1 MPFESTVAAFAAA
14 LCDPAKP
21 PPAAIRGRR
30 GAPDARRFAVYR
42 NNVAVGLIGALEAR
56 YPVARRIFG
65 PEAFRAMARAFAE
78 AHKPRSPVLIAYG
91 AAFPDF
97 IEAQGPSPD
106 LRRLA
111 DVARL
116 ENAWVEAYH
125 AEDAPAAGLA
135 DLAALGAEALPN
147 ARVALHPAARLLSL
161 ATPAASIW
169 ASCQDGAE
177 PSPLSSPAKRG
188 RGTMRSMVEGKP
200 AGAARARPS
209 TALRAVPLPRGGGEE
224 IGEDV
229 LVARPEADVS
239 IRILPPAGYA
249 FVRRL
254 EEGAT
259 FAEAAETLPD
269 PGEFGTHVVGLVAA
283 GAAASIIPGGCP

>member
-14 LCDPAKP
+14 LCDPAAP

-56 YPVARRIFG
+56 YPVARRIVG
-65 PEAFRAMARAFAE
+65 PEAFRAMARAFVE

-91 AAFPDF
+91 AVFPDF
-97 IEAQGPSPD
+97 IEAQGPNPD

-135 DLAALGAEALPN
+135 DLAALSAEALPN
-147 ARVALHPAARLLSL
+147 ARDRAPPGGAASQPRDAGRLDLGVLPGRRRADRPARARRRRARRAPESGRVGPHPAARRL
-161 ATPAASIW
+161 
-169 ASCQDGAE
+169 C
-177 PSPLSSPAKRG
+177 SS
-188 RGTMRSMVEGKP
+188 RSGCE
-200 AGAARARPS
+200 RARRS
-209 TALRAVPLPRGGGEE
+209 PRR
-224 IGEDV
+224 
-229 LVARPEADVS
+229 RPPFPTLTNSEPTSSAWS
-239 IRILPPAGYA
+239 PPA
-249 FVRRL
+249 
-254 EEGAT
+254 
-259 FAEAAETLPD
+259 P
-269 PGEFGTHVVGLVAA
+269 
-283 GAAASIIPGGCP
+283 

>member
-1 MPFESTVAAFAAA
+1 MPFDSTVAAFAAA

-42 NNVAVGLIGALEAR
+42 NNVVVGLIGALEAR

-97 IEAQGPSPD
+97 IEAQGPNPD

-125 AEDAPAAGLA
+125 AEDAPAAELA
-135 DLAALGAEALPN
+135 DLAALSAEVLPN

-177 PSPLSSPAKRG
+177 PIHPPNR
-188 RGTMRSMVEGKP
+188 
-200 AGAARARPS
+200 
-209 TALRAVPLPRGGGEE
+209 
-224 IGEDV
+224 GEDV
-229 LVARPEADVS
+229 LVARPNADVS
-239 IRILPPAGYA
+239 VRILPPAGYLFA
-249 FVRRL
+249 KRL
-254 EEGAT
+254 REDARL
-259 FAEAAETLPD
+259 AEAAAALPD
-269 PGEFGTHVVGLVAA
+269 ADEFGPHLVGLVAA
-283 GAAASIIPGGCP
+283 GAVKSIIPGESP

>member
-1 MPFESTVAAFAAA
+1 MVTRSGGSGRRRPSSNGTTTCPNGRRCSARRAGPSAQWPQRPGERSQRMPFESTVAAFAAA
-14 LCDPAKP
+14 LCDPAEQ

-30 GAPDARRFAVYR
+30 DAPDARRFAVYR

-97 IEAQGPSPD
+97 IEAQGPNPD

-135 DLAALGAEALPN
+135 DLAVLSAEALPN

-169 ASCQDGAE
+169 
-177 PSPLSSPAKRG
+177 
-188 RGTMRSMVEGKP
+188 
-200 AGAARARPS
+200 
-209 TALRAVPLPRGGGEE
+209 
-224 IGEDV
+224 
-229 LVARPEADVS
+229 
-239 IRILPPAGYA
+239 
-249 FVRRL
+249 
-254 EEGAT
+254 
-259 FAEAAETLPD
+259 
-269 PGEFGTHVVGLVAA
+269 
-283 GAAASIIPGGCP
+283 